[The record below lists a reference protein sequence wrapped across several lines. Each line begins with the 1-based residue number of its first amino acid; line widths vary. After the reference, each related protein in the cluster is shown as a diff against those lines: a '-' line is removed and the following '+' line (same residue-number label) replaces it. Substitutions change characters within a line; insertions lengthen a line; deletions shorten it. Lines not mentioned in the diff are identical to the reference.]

1 MPQVIVYAAAGKTVE
16 QQHLLLKKI
25 TEAVVESYEIPAEIV
40 TVQIV
45 EAPSHLKAK
54 GGIRFCD
61 RK

>member
-1 MPQVIVYAAAGKTVE
+1 MPQVIVYAAAGKTEE
-16 QQHLLLKKI
+16 QHHLLLKKV

-45 EAPSHLKAK
+45 EAPIHLKAK

-61 RK
+61 R